1 MKSITI
7 YTGLLI
13 TAMLSSCAV
22 YESRPI
28 DLNAEENAWK
38 QAGAGP
44 QHAQRGVI
52 NLTAQKACQ
61 VGLLL
66 SPELNKAR
74 LKHAADKAVE
84 KEAGWWK
91 DPSVSWEVAKA
102 IHTDFINTG
111 GGLGFTIP
119 ITGLPGLEKQVAA
132 QYTEADYW
140 NLKQLELEFM
150 SSLEQAWNKLSVTRR
165 KEALIRERLTVM
177 KREGEMIRK
186 LVETGEA
193 EFTAQ
198 QVADQRYNNAVRE
211 LQSVEEDELEQK
223 MELIGLMGVH
233 PAAVAEINFIT
244 AAGFSTPGAVRVPT
258 PAQII
263 QSPKIKAQLA
273 TYAITET
280 KLKTEIRK
288 QYPELELGPNFKRE
302 GDGQEVGGG
311 IGFSIPLWDRN
322 RKAIAEA
329 QGEREV
335 TRQET
340 LQIWKEQRTLTETL
354 AAAQR
359 MMRAHCSEELARMNQ
374 FAKSVET
381 VEKMYGIG
389 ETTVQEL
396 AEARHQLFESRMA
409 FMNRLEK
416 LMNTQSRLR
425 YIVDANA
432 KN

>member
-7 YTGLLI
+7 HTGILI

-28 DLNAEENAWK
+28 DLNAEETAWQQSGVGENK
-38 QAGAGP
+38 PPRGGAI
-44 QHAQRGVI
+44 A
-52 NLTAQKACQ
+52 LTAQKARQ

-74 LKHAADKAVE
+74 LKFAAAKGVE

-102 IHTDFINTG
+102 LHTDFINTG

-119 ITGLPGLEKQVAA
+119 ITGLPGLEKEVAA
-132 QYTEADYW
+132 QYAEADYW
-140 NLKQLELEFM
+140 NLKQLELDFM
-150 SSLEQAWNKLSVTRR
+150 TKLEQAWNKLSVTRR
-165 KEALIRERLTVM
+165 KEALIKERLNVM
-177 KREGEMIRK
+177 KQEGEMIRK

-211 LQSVEEDELEQK
+211 LQSVEEDGLEQK

-233 PAAVAEINFIT
+233 PAAVNRIRFIT
-244 AAGFSTPGAVRVPT
+244 SAGFSTPAAVCVPT
-258 PAQII
+258 PAKII

-273 TYAITET
+273 TYATTET

-288 QYPELELGPNFKRE
+288 QYPELELGPTFKRE
-302 GDGQEVGGG
+302 GGEQEVGGS

-329 QGEREV
+329 QGERDV
-335 TRQET
+335 CRAET
-340 LQIWKEQRTLTETL
+340 LQVWKEQLTLTGTL
-354 AAAQR
+354 ADSQR
-359 MMRAHCSEELARMNQ
+359 MMRAHCSEELERMNR
-374 FAKSVET
+374 FAQSVET

-389 ETTVQEL
+389 ETTMQEL

-409 FMNRLEK
+409 FMNRLVK
-416 LMNTQSRLR
+416 LMDAQSRLK
-425 YIVDANA
+425 YIVGGNE
-432 KN
+432 